1 MFLSAPSVH
10 EAELDDLL
18 WEITRSLSL
27 LIVIGA
33 TVVCWFIIIEN
44 KLNADTLF
52 ATSALMTVDTIVYR
66 HGAGNRRLARY
77 AFIWSITLWLIIVLL
92 FNPEAWWIF
101 LGLPTIMASIVLL
114 SIDGALNSGLI
125 VATILLL
132 TITGE
137 RDYPVLGFV
146 AFSLFTGVL
155 SWVTVETIY
164 VTLHWTKLNEQS
176 ANALLEEAC
185 KNREEILR
193 TLKSLERSNAAL
205 RRAQIELRAAHKE
218 AEDARQLKEQFAANI
233 SHELRTPL
241 NLVLG
246 FTEVMHLT
254 PEVYGGTDWPPTLKG
269 DIYQIYRSSRHLL
282 EMIDDILDLS
292 RLQMSAFRLNREP
305 TPIKLI
311 LEEGV
316 DIAKDL
322 FRERQVQFQVDLAN
336 DLPIVKVDRTR
347 IRQVI
352 LNLINNAYRFTET
365 GYVRLTARAD
375 EHEVFISV
383 SDSGTGIPAEK
394 VSFIFDEFYQV
405 DGSLNRRHGG
415 TGLGLAI
422 SKEFVESHGGEIR
435 VESEVGVGSTFTF
448 TIPIF
453 EEETKTELKSP
464 ENIAELP
471 PTEDKAVMLVI
482 DSDPLVVT
490 TVKEFMS
497 NYEVVQVDSLAAL
510 DTAISEYYPDIIVHN
525 IAPHINHKAG
535 PSLPTL
541 VPWIECSL
549 PSRSWI
555 LKQLNVAASFVK
567 PVTSVELI
575 RAVQNIGPVHDVMII
590 DDDPGFAQLVERILQ
605 TSGDHYSMQR
615 IHTGDNAIERIK
627 LKTPDVVLLDS
638 TIPDSNGMLILDY
651 MHNDAELASVPIIL
665 LSATNYA
672 EDLLAN
678 QGSRI
683 VVQHPNRVSTAK
695 ILGYI
700 RANSDAIRN
709 A

>member
-1 MFLSAPSVH
+1 V
-10 EAELDDLL
+10 
-18 WEITRSLSL
+18 
-27 LIVIGA
+27 
-33 TVVCWFIIIEN
+33 
-44 KLNADTLF
+44 
-52 ATSALMTVDTIVYR
+52 
-66 HGAGNRRLARY
+66 
-77 AFIWSITLWLIIVLL
+77 
-92 FNPEAWWIF
+92 
-101 LGLPTIMASIVLL
+101 
-114 SIDGALNSGLI
+114 
-125 VATILLL
+125 
-132 TITGE
+132 
-137 RDYPVLGFV
+137 
-146 AFSLFTGVL
+146 
-155 SWVTVETIY
+155 
-164 VTLHWTKLNEQS
+164 
-176 ANALLEEAC
+176 
-185 KNREEILR
+185 
-193 TLKSLERSNAAL
+193 AL

-218 AEDARQLKEQFAANI
+218 AEEARQLKEQFAANI

-254 PEVYGGTDWPPTLKG
+254 PEIYGGADWPPTLKG
-269 DIYQIYRSSRHLL
+269 DIYHIYRSSRHLL

-292 RLQMSAFRLNREP
+292 RFQMSAFKLNREP

-311 LEEGV
+311 LEEGI

-322 FRERQVQFQVDLAN
+322 FRERQVEFQVDLA
-336 DLPIVKVDRTR
+336 DELPIVKVDKTR

-365 GYVRLTARAD
+365 GYVRLRAMAD

-383 SDSGTGIPAEK
+383 SDSGLGIPAEK
-394 VSFIFDEFYQV
+394 ISFIFDEFYQV

-435 VESEVGVGSTFTF
+435 VESTVGVGSTFTF

-453 EEETKTELKSP
+453 KDETKKALKPP
-464 ENIAELP
+464 ENIANLP
-471 PTEDKAVMLVI
+471 LSEDKAVLLVI
-482 DSDPLVVT
+482 DSDPLVAAM
-490 TVKEFMS
+490 VKEHLG
-497 NYEVVQVDSLAAL
+497 NYEVVQVDSLDTL
-510 DTAISEYYPDIIVHN
+510 DAGISEYYPDIIVHN
-525 IAPHINHKAG
+525 TAPHTTNK
-535 PSLPTL
+535 PSHVLPTL

-575 RAVQNIGPVHDVMII
+575 QCVRNLGPVQDVLII

-605 TSGDHYSMQR
+605 TSGDHYSIQC
-615 IHTGDNAIERIK
+615 INTGNNAIEWIK
-627 LKTPDVVLLDS
+627 LKTPDVLLLDL
-638 TIPDSNGMLILDY
+638 TIPDMNGMLILEF
-651 MHNDAELASVPIIL
+651 MQNNPELASVPIIL

-683 VVQHPNRVSTAK
+683 VVQYPHRISTAK
-695 ILGYI
+695 ILEYI
-700 RANSDAIRN
+700 RANSDIVRKGK
-709 A
+709 